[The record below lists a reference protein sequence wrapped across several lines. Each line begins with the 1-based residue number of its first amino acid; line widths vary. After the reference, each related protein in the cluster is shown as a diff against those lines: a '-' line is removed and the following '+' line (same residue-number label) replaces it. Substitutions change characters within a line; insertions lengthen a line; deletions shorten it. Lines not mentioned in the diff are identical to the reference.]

1 MSQSRN
7 VNMMR
12 SHEAKDIH
20 ISWRKIDHTCICSA
34 AHHVKLFRRIA
45 WRYSRWSYT
54 TVNTNRCPLCMYV
67 RQTLV
72 DIPEHRN
79 TAHRPSVWPAESICL
94 GGPSR
99 SIRDHTAGH
108 IDPTHCMGCTLRKC
122 NTHTC
127 TSWFW
132 HAIFFTSICLL
143 NTFVVGSCSF
153 VLMKT
158 SQAYRQ

>member
-1 MSQSRN
+1 MELFTSIIFETWYMSQSRN

-54 TVNTNRCPLCMYV
+54 TVNTNRCPLGMYV

-94 GGPSR
+94 GGPSQ

-108 IDPTHCMGCTLRKC
+108 IDPTHCTGCTLRKC
-122 NTHTC
+122 NTHVH
-127 TSWFW
+127 FM
-132 HAIFFTSICLL
+132 
-143 NTFVVGSCSF
+143 
-153 VLMKT
+153 VL
-158 SQAYRQ
+158 ACNFLH